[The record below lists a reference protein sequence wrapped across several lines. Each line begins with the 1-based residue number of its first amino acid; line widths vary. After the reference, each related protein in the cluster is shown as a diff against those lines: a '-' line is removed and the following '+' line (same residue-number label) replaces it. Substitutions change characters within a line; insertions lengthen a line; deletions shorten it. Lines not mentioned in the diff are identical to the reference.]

1 MLGLDNGVDQQRQP
15 GGDRRRPGKV
25 EVPCGRL
32 LAALGQGSQGQPR
45 HRQRQRGA
53 EEQHPPPARAA
64 GQHAPEQA
72 PAGTPTEDTADQMAR
87 ARSRAD
93 PSARSRS
100 AEPAPPARSAPPPSP
115 WPARAATST
124 PADGARP
131 HANDPTANTTSPA
144 MNTRRRPTRSAARPP
159 SNKNP
164 TKGQQIAVHDP
175 LQAGLAEPEVALD
188 QRQGHA
194 DDQPIQHH
202 QKVSRGQHQKREH
215 GQETTRP
222 SPQPTASPLPG
233 GRPPPG
239 TLVTLQQL
247 EQLPHERV
255 ATVSGGRRIGRGLV
269 RLARSRPK
277 LANDCA

>member
-25 EVPCGRL
+25 EVPCGRSWRL
-32 LAALGQGSQGQPR
+32 SVRAARASHAAASASGALR
-45 HRQRQRGA
+45 NNTHRQPG
-53 EEQHPPPARAA
+53 PPVSTPPSR
-64 GQHAPEQA
+64 A

-175 LQAGLAEPEVALD
+175 LQAGLAEPP
-188 QRQGHA
+188 R
-194 DDQPIQHH
+194 
-202 QKVSRGQHQKREH
+202 SRWIDGRATLTISPSS
-215 GQETTRP
+215 TTRK
-222 SPQPTASPLPG
+222 SAAASTRSANMARRLRDPHHSR
-233 GRPPPG
+233 RPHPYPVEDHPPG
-239 TLVTLQQL
+239 
-247 EQLPHERV
+247 RW
-255 ATVSGGRRIGRGLV
+255 
-269 RLARSRPK
+269 
-277 LANDCA
+277 